1 MSLTLAGIV
10 VVLPFASAG
19 LLACIGSWRTG
30 VRINAASSSLL
41 FVLAC
46 LLPAHFAS
54 ALAAHLAVLTS
65 FVAMTTS
72 WFGWRDVRA
81 ALGTRRLDRYRTRLH
96 HVAVQVLV
104 GAMLLAIVSDSPA
117 LTWLGT
123 AIAVAAAAA
132 LTGTVR
138 TLTAQRA
145 TGRLL
150 QLCGVALMLALFGTL
165 LLHLAAAPEQASLQ
179 WSAGRFHLAPPDLA
193 MLCLVLGYG
202 GIAGLAPLHSW
213 LPDAAAESTA
223 PGAIL
228 ITALLAN
235 VPLLAMLRVRCA
247 IADGPDAPV
256 ALLVVLGLATLLVA
270 GFCLLAR
277 RDTRRSLAFAGSA
290 QTGIVVFAFGLGGRT
305 ATLAGLLLMTLT
317 TLAKAA
323 ALQCAG
329 PAADTGRRAYA
340 HGGSPGSRWTA
351 DLRPVPCCR
360 QHRGLLSLA
369 AVAPWGRRVADC
381 RFAGGRSPPRTDYR
395 SSPQRSRKPAGAG
408 ARLAAAG
415 GGFTPGRGHPKPGG

>member
-41 FVLAC
+41 FALAC
-46 LLPAHFAS
+46 LLPVHFAS
-54 ALAAHLAVLTS
+54 ALAAHLVVLTS
-65 FVAMTTS
+65 FVAMTAS

-123 AIAVAAAAA
+123 AIAVAGAAA

-179 WSAGRFHLAPPDLA
+179 WSTSRFHLAPPDLA

-202 GIAGLAPLHSW
+202 GIAGLVPLHSW

-235 VPLLAMLRVRCA
+235 VPLLAILRVRCT

-256 ALLVVLGLATLLVA
+256 ALLVILGLATLLVA

-323 ALQCAG
+323 AL
-329 PAADTGRRAYA
+329 
-340 HGGSPGSRWTA
+340 
-351 DLRPVPCCR
+351 
-360 QHRGLLSLA
+360 
-369 AVAPWGRRVADC
+369 
-381 RFAGGRSPPRTDYR
+381 
-395 SSPQRSRKPAGAG
+395 
-408 ARLAAAG
+408 
-415 GGFTPGRGHPKPGG
+415 